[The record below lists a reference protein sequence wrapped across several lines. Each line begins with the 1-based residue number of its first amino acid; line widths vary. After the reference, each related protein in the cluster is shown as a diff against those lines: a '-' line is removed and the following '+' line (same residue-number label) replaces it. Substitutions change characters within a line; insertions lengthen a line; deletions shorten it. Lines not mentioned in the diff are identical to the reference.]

1 MIAGAPWGSVDGGAW
16 LGRLQLLMG
25 IFSGFLLPAV
35 GLGWFVE
42 YEEQYTSDDLF
53 NYTMCAESVKL
64 PHEEPV
70 DPALMTYCMC
80 WRCAGNM
87 LKFPCLRSRYTSP

>member
-1 MIAGAPWGSVDGGAW
+1 MNSGWEFTTLKVRSTDGWRTGDTAECVLCRVGSVHVIAGAPWGSVDGGAW

-42 YEEQYTSDDLF
+42 YEEQFTSKDLF
-53 NYTMCAESVKL
+53 DYTM
-64 PHEEPV
+64 
-70 DPALMTYCMC
+70 
-80 WRCAGNM
+80 
-87 LKFPCLRSRYTSP
+87 